1 MSSLGTC
8 KRGKLAAS
16 NESRFQVPA
25 AVQDF
30 PPESEAV
37 AGVRELVCEV
47 AGVDL
52 EHPAVLVAS
61 ELATNA
67 IIHAAT
73 PYRVAIETND
83 VIRIEVSDES
93 PKPPGLT
100 PSPHRRWGLQIVDKL
115 SAAWGASPFNGYWKV
130 VWAEIPRSGD
140 WPTLGYE

>member
-1 MSSLGTC
+1 MAA
-8 KRGKLAAS
+8 RGGK
-16 NESRFQVPA
+16 SRGVDQIGVQVPA

-37 AGVRELVCEV
+37 AGVRELVCQV

-61 ELATNA
+61 DLATKA

-93 PKPPGLT
+93 PKPPALT
-100 PSPHRRWGLQIVDKL
+100 PSPHRGWDSK
-115 SAAWGASPFNGYWKV
+115 SA
-130 VWAEIPRSGD
+130 RS
-140 WPTLGYE
+140 

>member
-1 MSSLGTC
+1 M
-8 KRGKLAAS
+8 
-16 NESRFQVPA
+16 PA
-25 AVQDF
+25 VVQDF

-37 AGVRELVCEV
+37 AGVRELVCQV

-73 PYRVAIETND
+73 PYRVSIDTND

-93 PKPPGLT
+93 PQLPAAAPT
-100 PSPHRRWGLQIVDKL
+100 PDRAWGLQIVDKL
-115 SAAWGASPFNGYWKV
+115 SATWGASPFNGYWKV
-130 VWAEIPRSGD
+130 VWAEIPRSSN